1 MKKNRSVT
9 SWFVLSALAGGT
21 ACAQVSVTPYGVVD
35 TAMEYQNGGAGS
47 QVRQVSSGL
56 YATVYGFKGSEDLR
70 NGLHVNFQL
79 EQGFDNSTGQA
90 SAAGTAFN
98 RLAWVGVSGA
108 FGELRIGRQK
118 KPQYLL
124 LNNESDPTGVKS
136 IASPLNNFGD
146 NAVRSSNALAWFA
159 PTVYGLSAQFMV
171 ALREEQE
178 KSTLLSYNA
187 VARYVNGPL
196 RVLAGYEKTGAA
208 GTESFQKVLR
218 EIVSYEVGKA
228 RFYLAYQKESRS
240 DGSENLQIFEV
251 SGAWRFTPAH
261 QLSLMIGDAR
271 DNTGRG
277 NGGRQLGLL
286 YEYHLSKRTELYSA
300 AGILQNRNQAQFTL
314 DGTQYAGIPG
324 APGANVRGMNLG
336 IAHHF

>member
-1 MKKNRSVT
+1 MKKRSVT
-9 SWFVLSALAGGT
+9 SWLALSACACGT
-21 ACAQVSVTPYGVVD
+21 ACAQVSVTPYGVID

-56 YATVYGFKGSEDLR
+56 YATVYGFKGGENLG
-70 NGLHVNFQL
+70 NGLRVNFQL
-79 EQGFDNSTGQA
+79 EEGFDNSTGQA
-90 SAAGTAFN
+90 AVAGTAFN

-108 FGELRIGRQK
+108 FGELRVGRQK

-146 NAVRSSNALAWFA
+146 NAVRSSNALAYFT
-159 PTVYGLSAQFMV
+159 PTVYGLSGQFMV
-171 ALREEQE
+171 ALREEQDRPV
-178 KSTLLSYNA
+178 LLSHNA

-196 RVLAGYEKTGAA
+196 HVLAGYEKTGTA
-208 GTESFQKVLR
+208 GTDAFQKVLR
-218 EIVSYEVGKA
+218 EIVSYGVGNT
-228 RFYLAYQKESRS
+228 RLYLAYQKESRS

-251 SGAWRFTPAH
+251 SGAWRFHPAQ
-261 QLSLMIGDAR
+261 QLALMVGHAR
-271 DNTGRG
+271 DRTGRA

-300 AGILQNRNQAQFTL
+300 AGLLQNRNRAQFTL

-324 APGANVRGMNLG
+324 APGATVRGMNLG

>member
-1 MKKNRSVT
+1 MTKQSMKT
-9 SWFVLSALAGGT
+9 WIALSACVCGT

-47 QVRQVSSGL
+47 QVREVSSGL
-56 YATVYGFKGSEDLR
+56 YATVYGFKGTENLG

-98 RLAWVGVSGA
+98 RLAWVGLSGA
-108 FGELRIGRQK
+108 FGELRVGRQK
-118 KPQYLL
+118 KPEYLL
-124 LNNESDPTGVKS
+124 LNNESDPSGVKS

-146 NAVRSSNALAWFA
+146 NAVRSSNALAYFT
-159 PTVYGLSAQFMV
+159 PTLYGFTEQFMV
-171 ALREEQE
+171 ALREEE
-178 KSTLLSYNA
+178 DKPTLLSYNA
-187 VARYVNGPL
+187 VVRYVNGPL
-196 RVLAGYEKTGAA
+196 HVLAGYEKTGTA
-208 GTESFQKVLR
+208 GTDAFQKVWR
-218 EIVSYEVGKA
+218 EVVSYGMGNA
-228 RFYLAYQKESRS
+228 RLYLAYQKESRS
-240 DGSENLQIFEV
+240 DGRENLQIVEV
-251 SGAWRFTPAH
+251 SGSWRFNPAN
-261 QLSLMIGDAR
+261 QLSVMVGDAR
-271 DNTGRG
+271 DCTGRG

-286 YEYHLSKRTELYSA
+286 YQYHLSRRTELYSA

-324 APGANVRGMNLG
+324 APGAFVRGMNLG